1 MEVSIV
7 VPVYNSSK
15 ILDELNKRI
24 LNVMKTCNLQDS
36 FELILVNDSSSDDS
50 WKKIKY
56 LSGVYG
62 YIKGINLSENFG
74 QHNSLMAGFNYCNGN
89 FIVTMDDDLQH
100 PPEYVPEIVEQL
112 KSYDVCY
119 TNYINRKHL
128 GWKKAVSNLNNIVS
142 SFLLSKPLNIY
153 MSSFR
158 GLKKNIVKEIIKYK
172 EPNVYIDGLIIKST
186 NKVKMIDVEHHER
199 KTGKSNYDIKK
210 LFILWS
216 NLILN
221 FSFFP
226 IRISSIFGIS
236 LKFFALIIRKKNNKP
251 QFKIIDKT

>member
-112 KSYDVCY
+112 KS
-119 TNYINRKHL
+119 
-128 GWKKAVSNLNNIVS
+128 
-142 SFLLSKPLNIY
+142 
-153 MSSFR
+153 
-158 GLKKNIVKEIIKYK
+158 
-172 EPNVYIDGLIIKST
+172 
-186 NKVKMIDVEHHER
+186 
-199 KTGKSNYDIKK
+199 
-210 LFILWS
+210 
-216 NLILN
+216 
-221 FSFFP
+221 
-226 IRISSIFGIS
+226 
-236 LKFFALIIRKKNNKP
+236 
-251 QFKIIDKT
+251 